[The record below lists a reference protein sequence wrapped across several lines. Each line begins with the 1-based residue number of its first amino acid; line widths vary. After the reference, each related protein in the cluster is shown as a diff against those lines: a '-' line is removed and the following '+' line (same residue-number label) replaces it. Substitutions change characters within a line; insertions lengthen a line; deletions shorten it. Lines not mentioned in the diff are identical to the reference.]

1 MDFGDG
7 AAWLVIPV
15 QIFFV
20 DLLLGADNALLIA
33 LACRSLGPEDAR
45 KAIVFGAGGAILL
58 RLVLTVLASS
68 LLALPLVKLVG
79 AWLLI
84 VIALNVTAEHASNG
98 GEDRPSSFARGDLWS
113 AATVIVVADA
123 AMSLDN
129 VVALAAIARGNFWL
143 LAAGVAF
150 SIPVLAYGGLI
161 LTTLLKNAPGL
172 VAIGAALLGWIAGDM
187 AVSDP
192 LVARL
197 GERQRARPRG
207 DRARARRG
215 LRVLERLAGARAAR
229 RRSSIRASRAAAR
242 GQAGPARAALAPAP
256 ARPSAP
262 AFEPERAASA
272 SSAPARARTASPYR
286 RADFRRD
293 RRPRA
298 DGRFL
303 SRQPELRRR
312 IARANDWPPR
322 PEAASHR
329 MTQSRLDRALT
340 ADDRAWAPLWRGYL
354 DFYRAA
360 VDATTTNPPSRA

>member
-15 QIFFV
+15 QIFFI

-68 LLALPLVKLVG
+68 LLAAPLVRLVG

-84 VIALNVTAEHASNG
+84 VIALNVTAEHGSNG
-98 GEDRPSSFARGDLWS
+98 DEDRPSSFARADLWS
-113 AATVIVVADA
+113 VATVIVVADS

-129 VVALAAIARGNFWL
+129 VVALAAVARGNFWL

-187 AVSDP
+187 AVSDALLAHWAYVNAP
-192 LVARL
+192 GLVAIAPAL
-197 GERQRARPRG
+197 GAAFVFVNGWLAPGRPAPRSIPRPARPR
-207 DRARARRG
+207 ALKPA
-215 LRVLERLAGARAAR
+215 
-229 RRSSIRASRAAAR
+229 
-242 GQAGPARAALAPAP
+242 ARAALAPEP

-262 AFEPERAASA
+262 SFEPQAPRQPSP
-272 SSAPARARTASPYR
+272 APASRE
-286 RADFRRD
+286 D
-293 RRPRA
+293 RVA
-298 DGRFL
+298 VIGVL
-303 SRQPELRRR
+303 ILAA
-312 IARANDWPPR
+312 IAGLVLIVV
-322 PEAASHR
+322 S
-329 MTQSRLDRALT
+329 
-340 ADDRAWAPLWRGYL
+340 YL
-354 DFYRAA
+354 DSL
-360 VDATTTNPPSRA
+360 N

>member
-33 LACRSLGPEDAR
+33 LACRSLGPEDTR

-98 GEDRPSSFARGDLWS
+98 GEDRPSSLARGDLWS
-113 AATVIVVADA
+113 AATVIVVADT

-143 LAAGVAF
+143 LAAGVAL

-161 LTTLLKNAPGL
+161 LTTLLKTAPVL

-192 LVARL
+192 LLANWANANAPGLVAIAPAL
-197 GERQRARPRG
+197 GAAFVFLNG
-207 DRARARRG
+207 W
-215 LRVLERLAGARAAR
+215 LAPGRAAP
-229 RRSSIRASRAAAR
+229 SSIARSAPLRAVK
-242 GQAGPARAALAPAP
+242 PAALASAP
-256 ARPSAP
+256 RRPSAP
-262 AFEPERAASA
+262 ALERTEPRAPSEPAREDRAALIGVLIFA
-272 SSAPARARTASPYR
+272 A
-286 RADFRRD
+286 
-293 RRPRA
+293 
-298 DGRFL
+298 
-303 SRQPELRRR
+303 
-312 IARANDWPPR
+312 IAGLVLLVV
-322 PEAASHR
+322 S
-329 MTQSRLDRALT
+329 
-340 ADDRAWAPLWRGYL
+340 YL
-354 DFYRAA
+354 DSL
-360 VDATTTNPPSRA
+360 N

>member
-33 LACRSLGPEDAR
+33 LACRSLGPEDTR

-98 GEDRPSSFARGDLWS
+98 GEDRPSSLARGDLWS
-113 AATVIVVADA
+113 AATVIVVADT

-161 LTTLLKNAPGL
+161 LTTLLKTAPGP
-172 VAIGAALLGWIAGDM
+172 WR
-187 AVSDP
+187 S
-192 LVARL
+192 
-197 GERQRARPRG
+197 
-207 DRARARRG
+207 ARRCW
-215 LRVLERLAGARAAR
+215 AGSPATWPFPIPSSRTGRTPTRPASW
-229 RRSSIRASRAAAR
+229 RSRPPS
-242 GQAGPARAALAPAP
+242 
-256 ARPSAP
+256 ARPSC
-262 AFEPERAASA
+262 S
-272 SSAPARARTASPYR
+272 
-286 RADFRRD
+286 
-293 RRPRA
+293 
-298 DGRFL
+298 
-303 SRQPELRRR
+303 
-312 IARANDWPPR
+312 
-322 PEAASHR
+322 
-329 MTQSRLDRALT
+329 
-340 ADDRAWAPLWRGYL
+340 
-354 DFYRAA
+354 
-360 VDATTTNPPSRA
+360 